1 MKYAIFAHGGKQY
14 LAEEGGKIEVDRLAL
29 EVGKPVEF
37 QEILL
42 VSDGKQIE
50 VGSPYVTGAKVK
62 GTVVEHPNGKKI
74 IVFKHHPK
82 HRYRR
87 TQGQRRRLTRIS
99 IEAVGVLGPDQQAL
113 DPARKPATEPA
124 AEPAARPAA
133 KPAAKR
139 AAKRAAKPPAKR
151 AAVKRSAPKQSGQT
165 RKTAGKSKS
174 PRAKKKQG

>member
-14 LAEEGGKIEVDRLAL
+14 LAEEGGKIEVDRLPL

-42 VSDGKQIE
+42 VSDGKLIE
-50 VGSPYVTGAKVK
+50 VGSPFVTGAKVK

-87 TQGQRRRLTRIS
+87 TQGQRRRLTRVS
-99 IEAVGVLGPDQQAL
+99 VEAVGVIGPDQPAL
-113 DPARKPATEPA
+113 DPAPK
-124 AEPAARPAA
+124 PAA
-133 KPAAKR
+133 KPAAKPPS
-139 AAKRAAKPPAKR
+139 KPPAKR
-151 AAVKRSAPKQSGQT
+151 AAVKRSAPKPAGKT
-165 RKTAGKSKS
+165 RKTAGKSGS
-174 PRAKKKQG
+174 PRAKKKKG